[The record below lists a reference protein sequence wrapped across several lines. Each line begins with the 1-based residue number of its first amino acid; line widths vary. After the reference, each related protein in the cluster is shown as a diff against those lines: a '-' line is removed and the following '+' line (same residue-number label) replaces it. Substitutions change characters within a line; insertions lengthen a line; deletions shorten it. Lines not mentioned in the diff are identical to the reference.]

1 MSVLL
6 VFSGCGPAIVLIWI
20 QRPLYD
26 RFLWAASGN
35 SLIHNA
41 CVEGSVL
48 RVPDAGPSPALTT
61 RTGAG
66 VRKPSGKEAAGRCV
80 VPVRLALWGLQRET
94 LVGAGLERH
103 REHHSNERCAV
114 MSCAITAMVVPSKQ
128 STAPFSQLRTRG
140 SYAGR

>member
-1 MSVLL
+1 M
-6 VFSGCGPAIVLIWI
+6 
-20 QRPLYD
+20 
-26 RFLWAASGN
+26 
-35 SLIHNA
+35 
-41 CVEGSVL
+41 L

-61 RTGAG
+61 PTGAG

-114 MSCAITAMVVPSKQ
+114 MSCAIAVMLVPIKQ
-128 STAPFSQLRTRG
+128 STTPFSQLRTRG